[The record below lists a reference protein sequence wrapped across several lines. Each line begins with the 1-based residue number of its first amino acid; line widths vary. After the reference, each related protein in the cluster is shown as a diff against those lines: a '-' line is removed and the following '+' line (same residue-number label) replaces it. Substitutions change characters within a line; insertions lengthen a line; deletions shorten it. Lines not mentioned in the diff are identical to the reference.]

1 MLIRQCMTPKSL
13 AHRDGKL
20 LRNWCVIEFGCAQA
34 EADVSII
41 SVCVRGIVDTGWG
54 GLKYSQEILG
64 YKYCKTRTYRGKPI
78 KGNTIRHYHAVIHKA
93 LQDAVVV
100 LHILQYNVAD
110 YVVAPKIDNYVAPYA
125 DTDELHE
132 LINDL
137 MQSPIR
143 VPVMFAAFYGMRRSE
158 ALGIRKAVIDRKKK
172 TITVCHT
179 IIEVNLNSVY
189 TRSGQNSTPNSNA
202 TNLHSSQKRCCSF
215 CISSSNA
222 SPTFQ
227 VQKSIFHQMTK
238 PIQVT
243 VILPLLLAIS
253 FSRNDDIHS
262 SISGISNDLIG
273 VIPTIGQ

>member
-1 MLIRQCMTPKSL
+1 MQLNNYLEYLEKTVMAYSDKVKRHLVKQFIQHGIATKQTDTSGQLYIEGLETVDISEKTLSEQLVTCIHQSKRAGYALEKWEFLKDYKYSVIFTCDDFSSTLKKAKEIIPLENTYENDYLYTSFVKPVAYSMDGYYFLKFNL
-13 AHRDGKL
+13 AYAAIHPLTQEEFLTKYPFLVVFHEKGEL
-20 LRNWCVIEFGCAQA
+20 IEFRF
-34 EADVSII
+34 DV
-41 SVCVRGIVDTGWG
+41 
-54 GLKYSQEILG
+54 
-64 YKYCKTRTYRGKPI
+64 
-78 KGNTIRHYHAVIHKA
+78 
-93 LQDAVVV
+93 
-100 LHILQYNVAD
+100 
-110 YVVAPKIDNYVAPYA
+110 
-125 DTDELHE
+125 
-132 LINDL
+132 
-137 MQSPIR
+137 
-143 VPVMFAAFYGMRRSE
+143 
-158 ALGIRKAVIDRKKK
+158 
-172 TITVCHT
+172 
-179 IIEVNLNSVY
+179 LNSVY

>member
-1 MLIRQCMTPKSL
+1 MSEGKRIRRTPEQ
-13 AHRDGKL
+13 
-20 LRNWCVIEFGCAQA
+20 I
-34 EADVSII
+34 
-41 SVCVRGIVDTGWG
+41 
-54 GLKYSQEILG
+54 
-64 YKYCKTRTYRGKPI
+64 
-78 KGNTIRHYHAVIHKA
+78 
-93 LQDAVVV
+93 
-100 LHILQYNVAD
+100 VAD
-110 YVVAPKIDNYVAPYA
+110 LDVQIENLKDSILELENKKAASVTEFDNKI
-125 DTDELHE
+125 
-132 LINDL
+132 
-137 MQSPIR
+137 
-143 VPVMFAAFYGMRRSE
+143 AALNE
-158 ALGIRKAVIDRKKK
+158 KIAK
-172 TITVCHT
+172 
-179 IIEVNLNSVY
+179 LNSVY

-222 SPTFQ
+222 SSTFQ

>member
-1 MLIRQCMTPKSL
+1 MKKIFKLYLVIWAALLAAFNIVSFVSVGWAGHEKYTPSFWFGYVLITIAFLGQLGCAYFAL
-13 AHRDGKL
+13 RDGQLKKTFYRISL
-20 LRNWCVIEFGCAQA
+20 LAASYAGLILSFVF
-34 EADVSII
+34 
-41 SVCVRGIVDTGWG
+41 G
-54 GLKYSQEILG
+54 GLCMLVPVLPYWLGILLCG
-64 YKYCKTRTYRGKPI
+64 VVLAF
-78 KGNTIRHYHAVIHKA
+78 NVI
-93 LQDAVVV
+93 AVVKAAAAIEAV
-100 LHILQYNVAD
+100 SG
-110 YVVAPKIDNYVAPYA
+110 ID
-125 DTDELHE
+125 D
-132 LINDL
+132 
-137 MQSPIR
+137 
-143 VPVMFAAFYGMRRSE
+143 
-158 ALGIRKAVIDRKKK
+158 K
-172 TITVCHT
+172 
-179 IIEVNLNSVY
+179 LNNVY

>member
-1 MLIRQCMTPKSL
+1 MRLYSPLKKRVKY
-13 AHRDGKL
+13 KL
-20 LRNWCVIEFGCAQA
+20 
-34 EADVSII
+34 
-41 SVCVRGIVDTGWG
+41 
-54 GLKYSQEILG
+54 
-64 YKYCKTRTYRGKPI
+64 
-78 KGNTIRHYHAVIHKA
+78 
-93 LQDAVVV
+93 
-100 LHILQYNVAD
+100 
-110 YVVAPKIDNYVAPYA
+110 
-125 DTDELHE
+125 
-132 LINDL
+132 
-137 MQSPIR
+137 
-143 VPVMFAAFYGMRRSE
+143 VPVRLNTSFRTVLKCYQVFSDTLLTDFE
-158 ALGIRKAVIDRKKK
+158 KAE
-172 TITVCHT
+172 TCLWL
-179 IIEVNLNSVY
+179 LNSVY
-189 TRSGQNSTPNSNA
+189 TRPGQNSTPNSNA

>member
-1 MLIRQCMTPKSL
+1 MSEEKRVRRTPEQIAADL
-13 AHRDGKL
+13 D
-20 LRNWCVIEFGCAQA
+20 VQIENLK
-34 EADVSII
+34 DSILELENKKAA
-41 SVCVRGIVDTGWG
+41 SVTEFDNKIA
-54 GLKYSQEILG
+54 
-64 YKYCKTRTYRGKPI
+64 
-78 KGNTIRHYHAVIHKA
+78 AVKE
-93 LQDAVVV
+93 
-100 LHILQYNVAD
+100 
-110 YVVAPKIDNYVAPYA
+110 KIA
-125 DTDELHE
+125 
-132 LINDL
+132 
-137 MQSPIR
+137 
-143 VPVMFAAFYGMRRSE
+143 
-158 ALGIRKAVIDRKKK
+158 K
-172 TITVCHT
+172 
-179 IIEVNLNSVY
+179 LNSVY

>member
-1 MLIRQCMTPKSL
+1 MIQAYQREMILSSILQEISGQYDFILIDCPGSLGQLMVNALMASNEVILAAFPEKNSL
-13 AHRDGKL
+13 AG
-20 LRNWCVIEFGCAQA
+20 
-34 EADVSII
+34 
-41 SVCVRGIVDTGWG
+41 
-54 GLKYSQEILG
+54 
-64 YKYCKTRTYRGKPI
+64 
-78 KGNTIRHYHAVIHKA
+78 
-93 LQDAVVV
+93 
-100 LHILQYNVAD
+100 
-110 YVVAPKIDNYVAPYA
+110 
-125 DTDELHE
+125 
-132 LINDL
+132 
-137 MQSPIR
+137 
-143 VPVMFAAFYGMRRSE
+143 
-158 ALGIRKAVIDRKKK
+158 
-172 TITVCHT
+172 
-179 IIEVNLNSVY
+179 LNSVY

>member
-1 MLIRQCMTPKSL
+1 MPPSIPP
-13 AHRDGKL
+13 
-20 LRNWCVIEFGCAQA
+20 FGY
-34 EADVSII
+34 I
-41 SVCVRGIVDTGWG
+41 SFLDFRRICIACLETSKIFAISAMSCSSVR
-54 GLKYSQEILG
+54 
-64 YKYCKTRTYRGKPI
+64 PI
-78 KGNTIRHYHAVIHKA
+78 
-93 LQDAVVV
+93 
-100 LHILQYNVAD
+100 
-110 YVVAPKIDNYVAPYA
+110 
-125 DTDELHE
+125 
-132 LINDL
+132 
-137 MQSPIR
+137 
-143 VPVMFAAFYGMRRSE
+143 
-158 ALGIRKAVIDRKKK
+158 
-172 TITVCHT
+172 
-179 IIEVNLNSVY
+179 LNSVY
-189 TRSGQNSTPNSNA
+189 TRSGQNGTPNSNA

>member
-1 MLIRQCMTPKSL
+1 MPLTSSMEDYLEAVLI
-13 AHRDGKL
+13 
-20 LRNWCVIEFGCAQA
+20 
-34 EADVSII
+34 
-41 SVCVRGIVDTGWG
+41 
-54 GLKYSQEILG
+54 
-64 YKYCKTRTYRGKPI
+64 
-78 KGNTIRHYHAVIHKA
+78 
-93 LQDAVVV
+93 
-100 LHILQYNVAD
+100 VA
-110 YVVAPKIDNYVAPYA
+110 
-125 DTDELHE
+125 
-132 LINDL
+132 
-137 MQSPIR
+137 
-143 VPVMFAAFYGMRRSE
+143 
-158 ALGIRKAVIDRKKK
+158 KKQ
-172 TITVCHT
+172 
-179 IIEVNLNSVY
+179 IEVRSVDIARQLNVSKPSVWRAMTVLKDGGFLTMDDHSFLLLTDLNSVY

-253 FSRNDDIHS
+253 LSWNDDIHS

>member
-1 MLIRQCMTPKSL
+1 MTTSEL
-13 AHRDGKL
+13 VL
-20 LRNWCVIEFGCAQA
+20 LRPFQIRNADEFLDENILELFVDPTSGVAGPFDYCNEIVKGKMGTGKTMYLRANYMYHL
-34 EADVSII
+34 
-41 SVCVRGIVDTGWG
+41 SVLVPQMMD
-54 GLKYSQEILG
+54 
-64 YKYCKTRTYRGKPI
+64 
-78 KGNTIRHYHAVIHKA
+78 
-93 LQDAVVV
+93 
-100 LHILQYNVAD
+100 
-110 YVVAPKIDNYVAPYA
+110 
-125 DTDELHE
+125 
-132 LINDL
+132 
-137 MQSPIR
+137 R
-143 VPVMFAAFYGMRRSE
+143 VPLVLPLYIKLSDFQNLHQPEKIYDK
-158 ALGIRKAVIDRKKK
+158 I
-172 TITVCHT
+172 
-179 IIEVNLNSVY
+179 LNSVY

>member
-1 MLIRQCMTPKSL
+1 MILHKKTEKSSVAPVHPGKVVRRRRIFTLFFAQECTRQTEPRRPISPSRFSGLGFRRKTRGRFTAPHIVL
-13 AHRDGKL
+13 AHRSFAL
-20 LRNWCVIEFGCAQA
+20 WNALIFSYSPHFH
-34 EADVSII
+34 SIFRPFVHAIRKILSYGFKFSPHTGQIDTLFLTI
-41 SVCVRGIVDTGWG
+41 SHLTV
-54 GLKYSQEILG
+54 
-64 YKYCKTRTYRGKPI
+64 P
-78 KGNTIRHYHAVIHKA
+78 
-93 LQDAVVV
+93 
-100 LHILQYNVAD
+100 
-110 YVVAPKIDNYVAPYA
+110 
-125 DTDELHE
+125 E
-132 LINDL
+132 LII
-137 MQSPIR
+137 PI
-143 VPVMFAAFYGMRRSE
+143 
-158 ALGIRKAVIDRKKK
+158 
-172 TITVCHT
+172 
-179 IIEVNLNSVY
+179 LNSVY

>member
-1 MLIRQCMTPKSL
+1 MVLLPPPVKCHKAQLVPLPVVEEIITKKS
-13 AHRDGKL
+13 R
-20 LRNWCVIEFGCAQA
+20 IEAVLPVKK
-34 EADVSII
+34 AD
-41 SVCVRGIVDTGWG
+41 
-54 GLKYSQEILG
+54 ILG
-64 YKYCKTRTYRGKPI
+64 RSAWDFRFKGKSITAKIDDDDFLETIHNGAAVKAGDYINAILEVEVHLDGDGKPI
-78 KGNTIRHYHAVIHKA
+78 DGSEQYT
-93 LQDAVVV
+93 VVSV
-100 LHILQYNVAD
+100 HGGIQHD
-110 YVVAPKIDNYVAPYA
+110 
-125 DTDELHE
+125 
-132 LINDL
+132 
-137 MQSPIR
+137 M
-143 VPVMFAAFYGMRRSE
+143 SE
-158 ALGIRKAVIDRKKK
+158 Q
-172 TITVCHT
+172 
-179 IIEVNLNSVY
+179 LNSVY